1 MTLSP
6 INPLPWLSGL
16 ALLLLASCSSSPIAS
31 VSPMDP
37 AEVPAA
43 LAAAQSSPA
52 GALADDELVDTVAEL
67 LSANKARGLD
77 TSTRVEVRD
86 TLDRYAQE
94 LANRGE
100 DPRALE
106 DLSETDLPARISVP
120 AGLRSATLYLAQE
133 DRKDAFKT
141 IKKLDA
147 RYPSHGSRD
156 EAGQLLKDIG
166 DSYFYD
172 KRRKY
177 FLFPYRN
184 NAPQVY
190 EYLSAEYPKH
200 PGTDDALKKLA
211 DVYEK
216 NRQFSIAIEKHEEL
230 ILWCRDS
237 PYRIA
242 SEAAV
247 PELRLAALDGP
258 EYGRGSMLVA
268 LAELETWLS
277 KYPDDELRPDVERAL
292 VDCLQRLA
300 DNDMV
305 VARFYRTVM
314 STAGARQHAARAL
327 ETAKRAGNPQQL
339 EEIRTFLEAVDE
351 IESLGPPREITQ
363 GVQPQDILPLDGD
376 LDQLGPAELAPGS
389 GSPEPRRVPRRTER
403 AIKDDEESERASGS
417 NSGSTSGS
425 TPDGSEGSQ

>member
-1 MTLSP
+1 MTLSLTT
-6 INPLPWLSGL
+6 PLSWLTGLGLL
-16 ALLLLASCSSSPIAS
+16 ALTSCSSSPIAS
-31 VSPMDP
+31 VSPMDRDD
-37 AEVPAA
+37 VPAA
-43 LAAAQSSPA
+43 LVAAQFMPA
-52 GALADDELVDTVAEL
+52 DELTDDQLVDTVAEL

-77 TSTRVEVRD
+77 TKTRVEIRD
-86 TLDRYAQE
+86 ALDRYAQE
-94 LANRGE
+94 LASRGE

-141 IKKLDA
+141 IKKLDS

-156 EAGQLLKDIG
+156 EAGRLLMDIG

-177 FLFPYRN
+177 FLFPYSN
-184 NAPQVY
+184 NAPPVY
-190 EYLSAEYPKH
+190 EYLSTEYPKH

-211 DVYEK
+211 ETYEK
-216 NRQFSIAIEKHEEL
+216 ERMFSIAIEKHEEL

-247 PELRLAALDGP
+247 PKLRLAALDGP
-258 EYGRGSMLVA
+258 EYGRGSMVVA
-268 LAELETWLS
+268 LGELEIWLS
-277 KYPDDELRPDVERAL
+277 KYPDNDLRPDVERTL

-327 ETAKRAGNPQQL
+327 ETARRAGNPEQL
-339 EEIRTFLEAVDE
+339 EEIRAFLEAVDE

-363 GVQPQDILPLDGD
+363 GGQPEDILPLGGE
-376 LDQLGPAELAPGS
+376 LDQLGPAQLAPGS
-389 GSPEPRRVPRRTER
+389 DSLEPRRVPRRTER
-403 AIKDDEESERASGS
+403 AIKNDEESEGASGA
-417 NSGSTSGS
+417 NAESGG
-425 TPDGSEGSQ
+425 EQQ